1 MNFGRIQTFQ
11 TIERIKT
18 AEVRGFKILKV
29 EEIPKLSVYQ
39 MTLSKVPFYVYQ
51 NTNAKL

>member
-29 EEIPKLSVYQ
+29 EEIPKLSNCVSNDLKESALLC
-39 MTLSKVPFYVYQ
+39 LSEY
-51 NTNAKL
+51 